1 MRIEHC
7 ILFKQKGNLL
17 CGLYHEK
24 PVLLPVNPKSPF
36 YILIENKKML
46 CVNEIGKETRSIMSE
61 LRQIFNLKRI

>member
-1 MRIEHC
+1 MITEDQFNASLCREVEATLRIEHC

-36 YILIENKKML
+36 YMLIENKK
-46 CVNEIGKETRSIMSE
+46 
-61 LRQIFNLKRI
+61 